1 MAVKSHSQ
9 SQSSFVSLAAAG
21 AIAAIIAAVADVVV
35 YSIARASGVSMVMPY
50 QWGQPPAVL
59 PISVIVST
67 VVVAAVLATIAFGLL
82 VKFTLRGMRVF
93 QIMSV
98 AALLVSF
105 AGPLSLAQ
113 TAGSTKA
120 TLVAMHI
127 VAATGIVAAL
137 SLLGRPVQKG

>member
-1 MAVKSHSQ
+1 MVVKSQ
-9 SQSSFVSLAAAG
+9 SQSRGSFGRLAAAG

-59 PISVIVST
+59 PISIIVLT

-93 QIMSV
+93 QIVSV
-98 AALLVSF
+98 PALLVSF

-127 VAATGIVAAL
+127 VAAAGMVATL

>member
-1 MAVKSHSQ
+1 MVVKSQ
-9 SQSSFVSLAAAG
+9 SQSPSSFGRLAAAG

-59 PISVIVST
+59 PISIIVST

-93 QIMSV
+93 QIVSV
-98 AALLVSF
+98 PALLVSF

-113 TAGSTKA
+113 TAVSTKA

-127 VAATGIVAAL
+127 VAAAGMVGAL
-137 SLLGRPVQKG
+137 SLLGRPVQNG